1 MAKSSKVGNMPRKW
15 QGQQR
20 WATCQENGKVSKGGQ
35 HAKKM
40 AKSAK
45 YYYQN
50 TTKPKQG
57 STKANTWN
65 IFLTG
70 TSLAPFQTP
79 NPPFQTPIHHSR
91 TLNHH
96 SRPPIHHSRPPN
108 CHSRPQI
115 AILYPKSAILTA
127 ILSTFGRL
135 YCGWQPVAAT
145 LKAVCKILFFRKTNT
160 NTNLAIVEHINSH

>member
-1 MAKSSKVGNMPRKW
+1 MNVRIAYIGTHTSAACDEGYIEHYTHS
-15 QGQQR
+15 
-20 WATCQENGKVSKGGQ
+20 CCGGPCIRSCAAAERVYCFSR
-35 HAKKM
+35 H
-40 AKSAK
+40 
-45 YYYQN
+45 QN
-50 TTKPKQG
+50 
-57 STKANTWN
+57 
-65 IFLTG
+65 
-70 TSLAPFQTP
+70 LAAFQTP

-135 YCGWQPVAAT
+135 YYGWCVAACGSHPEGCVQDIIFQEN
-145 LKAVCKILFFRKTNT
+145 KH
-160 NTNLAIVEHINSH
+160 EHKSSNS